1 MFPCTSL
8 AQDTARTPNYHAVLS
23 AGEAPRGQQGFA
35 QMVSRSALLLPRDNG
50 MISKP
55 RPRAERMQAEAARVR
70 AALLAK
76 VGGGATEPKDAWHRL
91 EAALPA
97 FRSCLKIAEACDLLA
112 SLASQ
117 PTVVSVA

>member
-1 MFPCTSL
+1 MLNIYTSF
-8 AQDTARTPNYHAVLS
+8 S
-23 AGEAPRGQQGFA
+23 ALIMLNIYQFLR
-35 QMVSRSALLLPRDNG
+35 ALLLPRDNGMING

>member
-1 MFPCTSL
+1 MLNIYDLYQFL
-8 AQDTARTPNYHAVLS
+8 R
-23 AGEAPRGQQGFA
+23 
-35 QMVSRSALLLPRDNG
+35 ALLLPRDNGMING